1 MEARLKNSSQ
11 KSRTGSDF
19 IAPDCRG
26 MNFYRDDRAFRDLIG
41 LYMDPA
47 LRAHLEPH
55 YEWLGEMA
63 GGRLDELATT
73 ADKHP
78 PVLHPR
84 DRFGRDEDWIE
95 YHPAY
100 REIESIAFGK
110 LGLHAMS
117 HREGVLGWR
126 EPIPS

>member
-1 MEARLKNSSQ
+1 MEAGLKD
-11 KSRTGSDF
+11 KSAKMLAGSDW
-19 IAPDCRG
+19 IAPDFRG
-26 MNFYRDDRAFRDLIG
+26 MNFYREDRAFRDLIG

-55 YEWLGEMA
+55 YDWLGEIA
-63 GGRLDELATT
+63 GGRLDELAET

-84 DRFGRDEDWIE
+84 DRFGRDEDCIE

-100 REIESIAFGK
+100 REMEAIAFGK
-110 LGLHAMS
+110 LGLHAVS
-117 HREGVLGWR
+117 RRQGVLGWNA
-126 EPIPS
+126 